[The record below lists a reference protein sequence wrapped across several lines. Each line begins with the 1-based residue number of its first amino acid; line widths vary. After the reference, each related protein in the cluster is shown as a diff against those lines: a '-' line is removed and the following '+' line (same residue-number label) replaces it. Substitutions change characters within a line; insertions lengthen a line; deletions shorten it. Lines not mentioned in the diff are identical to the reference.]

1 MNKDF
6 GKDLIKEVVIDDME
20 YLLYIWNPEKALKW
34 VRRCQEIIFKP
45 IAAALGTN
53 ITAIVEADLANI
65 NLDLEKTFNAYLSA
79 VNEKDYVNYLKELVL
94 NVSYKSKEITFDTHF
109 RGKILHLHKLAFAVL
124 EYQLADFFDVAREG
138 ATKYLSQMQKKDC
151 EASTTE
157 TSIGQFG
164 DSSEQI
170 SEAQEK

>member
-6 GKDLIKEVVIDDME
+6 GKDLIKEVVIDNME
-20 YLLYIWNPEKALKW
+20 YVVYIWKPDKATKW

-53 ITAIVEADLANI
+53 ITALTEADIANI
-65 NLDLEKTFNAYLSA
+65 NLDLEKGFNAYLSS
-79 VNEKDYVNYLKELVL
+79 VSEKDYVEYLKDLVL

-138 ATKYLSQMQKKDC
+138 ATKYLSQIRKKDC
-151 EASTTE
+151 KTSTTE
-157 TSIGQFG
+157 TSTGQFG
-164 DSSEQI
+164 DLSEQI